1 MKKFAL
7 IADGVVVDKRELED
21 GVEFDLTE
29 ARKFQAIIEIT
40 EVVPE
45 PELGWQLVGTELV
58 NQAPPTDPD
67 AMDAYQQTSQ
77 RKMGEILCKKA
88 TDLVGARN
96 LKLAREQV
104 PVDVATLA
112 GQMLSLKT
120 LMEGGALKTVRGLCF
135 VMKSAHPNH
144 ADILQGVM
152 DDITAF
158 LIKNNWN

>member
-7 IADGVVVDKRELED
+7 IADNEVKEIRSMED
-21 GVEFDLTE
+21 GVEFDTVE
-29 ARKFQAIIEIT
+29 AKLWQAIIEVT

-45 PELGWQLVGTELV
+45 PEVGWDLVGTELV
-58 NQAPPTDPD
+58 DHTPPTNPD
-67 AMDAYQQTSQ
+67 ELDAYQQTSQ

-96 LKLAREQV
+96 LKLARELV
-104 PVDVATLA
+104 PIDVATLA

-120 LMEGGALKTVRGLCF
+120 LMEGGALKTVRGLCA
-135 VMKSAHPNH
+135 VMKAAHPNH